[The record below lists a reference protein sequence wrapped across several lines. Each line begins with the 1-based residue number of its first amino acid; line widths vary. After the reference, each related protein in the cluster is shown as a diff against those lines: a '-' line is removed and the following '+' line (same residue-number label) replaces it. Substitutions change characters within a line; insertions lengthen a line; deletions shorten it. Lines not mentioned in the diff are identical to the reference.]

1 MPTFESPEQPAR
13 DSTAAADAN
22 ISFPPVTRDHILHC
36 SYDYWF
42 PKYRS
47 SCIKSRIIK
56 LPPVFIEYIKEDGIM
71 LSTDSSPSTEDDDDD
86 WEPTS
91 TAYSRPSPEVEE
103 LSDSDDEE
111 DASSPKLPPDQR
123 FPELHQTI
131 KDTIKELG
139 GEVAPKLNWSSP
151 KDAGWIS
158 PHQNTIKCT
167 TPDDI
172 YLLLKTSNFISHDLD
187 HAFDGTIA
195 TASATGQ
202 NSTSDLG
209 FEPVLVLRTFFSPQ
223 TSMEFRCFVKQR
235 SLIAIT
241 PRDLN
246 YYEFHKKFRPAI
258 IERIEDL
265 FEDHLRLTFPDGNF
279 CFDVYVPEERTEIQT
294 SRDFTLDSDDPALKL
309 GRARLIDI
317 NPWAPRTDTLLFDWS
332 ELLDFHVPKPLLGV
346 AGTTGS
352 IEEGVVRLHLGPEA
366 GVSEDDL
373 TTDEESEDD
382 EEEFIPE
389 LRLVEKDD
397 PAAYNFSSPAFS
409 AHKLPKEVVDASAT
423 GNMAEFARQ
432 WADMENRRL

>member
-1 MPTFESPEQPAR
+1 
-13 DSTAAADAN
+13 
-22 ISFPPVTRDHILHC
+22 
-36 SYDYWF
+36 
-42 PKYRS
+42 
-47 SCIKSRIIK
+47 
-56 LPPVFIEYIKEDGIM
+56 M
-71 LSTDSSPSTEDDDDD
+71 LSSDSSSSAEDDDDD

-91 TAYSRPSPEVEE
+91 TAYARPQVEE
-103 LSDSDDEE
+103 LSDSDDDEAE
-111 DASSPKLPPDQR
+111 TASPKLPPNQR

-131 KDTIKELG
+131 KDTIQELG

-187 HAFDGTIA
+187 HAFDGTV
-195 TASATGQ
+195 TTESRPTEPS
-202 NSTSDLG
+202 NSDLG
-209 FEPVLVLRTFFSPQ
+209 FQPVLVLRTFFTPQ

-241 PRDLN
+241 PRDPN
-246 YYEFHKKFRPAI
+246 YYEFLKKFRPAI

-265 FEDHLRLTFPDGNF
+265 FEDNLRLTFPDGSF
-279 CFDVYVPEERTEIQT
+279 CFDVYVPEERTEVKA
-294 SRDFTLDSDDPALKL
+294 SRDFTHDSDDEDVLNDSDDPGLNL

-332 ELLDFHVPKPLLGV
+332 ELLDFEVPKPLIGV
-346 AGTTGS
+346 AGRTAEFLEDGA
-352 IEEGVVRLHLGPEA
+352 VRLYMKGK
-366 GVSEDDL
+366 GSTSENDL
-373 TTDEESEDD
+373 TTDEEDEDED
-382 EEEFIPE
+382 EEEFVPE
-389 LRLVEKDD
+389 LRLVEQDD

-423 GNMAEFARQ
+423 GNMAEFAKQ
-432 WADMENRRL
+432 WADMQNRRL

>member
-1 MPTFESPEQPAR
+1 
-13 DSTAAADAN
+13 
-22 ISFPPVTRDHILHC
+22 
-36 SYDYWF
+36 
-42 PKYRS
+42 
-47 SCIKSRIIK
+47 
-56 LPPVFIEYIKEDGIM
+56 M
-71 LSTDSSPSTEDDDDD
+71 LSSETLTSTEDDDDD
-86 WEPTS
+86 WEPTT
-91 TAYSRPSPEVEE
+91 TAFSRPSPEVEE
-103 LSDSDDEE
+103 LSDSDDE
-111 DASSPKLPPDQR
+111 DADTASPKLPPDQR
-123 FPELHQTI
+123 FPELHQAI
-131 KDTIKELG
+131 KDAIKELD

-195 TASATGQ
+195 ATPSTTPTT
-202 NSTSDLG
+202 NSGLG
-209 FEPVLVLRTFFSPQ
+209 FEPVLVLRIFFSPQ

-246 YYEFHKKFRPAI
+246 YYEFLKKFRPAI
-258 IERIEDL
+258 LERIEDL

-279 CFDVYVPEERTEIQT
+279 CFDVYVPEQRTEIQA
-294 SRDFTLDSDDPALKL
+294 SRDFIDSDDDGDENDPNDPALNL

-332 ELLDFHVPKPLLGV
+332 ELLDFQVPKPLLGV
-346 AGTTGS
+346 AGTAGTM
-352 IEEGVVRLHLGPEA
+352 EDGVVRLHLGGEPGA
-366 GVSEDDL
+366 SEDDL
-373 TTDEESEDD
+373 TTDDED
-382 EEEFIPE
+382 EEEFVPE

-432 WADMENRRL
+432 WTEMENRRL